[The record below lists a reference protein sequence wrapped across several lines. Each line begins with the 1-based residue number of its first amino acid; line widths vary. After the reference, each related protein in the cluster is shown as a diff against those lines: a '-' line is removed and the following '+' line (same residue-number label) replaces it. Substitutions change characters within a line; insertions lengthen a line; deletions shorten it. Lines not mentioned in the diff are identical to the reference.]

1 MNRHC
6 RTVAGAALTA
16 VLALFSAPALCG
28 AEPGLMTDCTVLVGY
43 AENGGPHGDVVLVV
57 PGTLIPALEGDDWP
71 SDLGLLQDQLKSAYR
86 LKKMREAT
94 WFSKRLEIDATGK
107 LPPADGIEAALTLIG
122 FNEKVAT
129 YRAEMTID
137 GQLLASAS
145 LSVSLGGRAVM
156 GSRLANAAHDD
167 PYVFLVVETATLP
180 GKGEDVRKAGE
191 DGTTRP
197 KPIETVNPKYPEE
210 ARKNKISGLVVV
222 EAMVYLDGTCKVVK
236 VHETPDEI
244 LSAAAIEAVEQWRW
258 EPGLDPSGKPV
269 QITITLTIKF
279 ALK

>member
-1 MNRHC
+1 MKRHC
-6 RTVAGAALTA
+6 RTIAGALLTA
-16 VLALFSAPALCG
+16 LLAFTPGLAASG
-28 AEPGLMTDCTVLVGY
+28 AESGLMTDCTVLVGY
-43 AENGGPHGDVVLVV
+43 AENGGPHGDVTLIV
-57 PGTLIPALEGDDWP
+57 PGTLIPALEGEAWP
-71 SDLGLLQDQLKSAYR
+71 SDLSLLQDQLKSAYR

-94 WFSKRLEIDATGK
+94 GISKCLDIGATGM

-137 GQLLASAS
+137 DQLLASAS

-167 PYVFLVVETATLP
+167 PYVFLVVETATP
-180 GKGEDVRKAGE
+180 PEKGEDVRKAGE
-191 DGTTRP
+191 DGTTIP

-210 ARKNKISGLVVV
+210 ARKNQISGLVNV
-222 EAMVYLDGTCKVVK
+222 EVLVDLDGTCKVVK
-236 VHETPDEI
+236 IHNSPDDL
-244 LSAAAIEAVEQWRW
+244 LSEAASEAVEQWKFA
-258 EPGLDPSGKPV
+258 PGLDPQGKP
-269 QITITLTIKF
+269 TRMKLMLTIKF